1 MQENEYGKKNETN
14 LSEIDV
20 EAELAKILQ
29 EEIWKEI
36 TATTG
41 ETQADLDRKIIKQIV
56 KLHNDRQNTTG

>member
-41 ETQADLDRKIIKQIV
+41 ETQADLDRKIIEQIV

>member
-14 LSEIDV
+14 LSEIDI

-41 ETQADLDRKIIKQIV
+41 ETQADLDRKIIEQIV

>member
-1 MQENEYGKKNETN
+1 MQENKYGKKNDIN
-14 LSEIDV
+14 QSEIDV

-41 ETQADLDRKIIKQIV
+41 ETQADLDRKIIEQIV
-56 KLHNDRQNTTG
+56 KLHNDKQNTAG

>member
-1 MQENEYGKKNETN
+1 MQENEYGKKNEIN
-14 LSEIDV
+14 QSKIDV

-41 ETQADLDRKIIKQIV
+41 ETQADLDSKIIKQIV
-56 KLHNDRQNTTG
+56 KLHNDRQNTTR

>member
-1 MQENEYGKKNETN
+1 MQENEYGQKSETS

-20 EAELAKILQ
+20 EAELARILQ

-41 ETQADLDRKIIKQIV
+41 ETQADLDRKIIEQIV
-56 KLHNDRQNTTG
+56 KLHNDR

>member
-1 MQENEYGKKNETN
+1 MQENEYGQKNKTN

-41 ETQADLDRKIIKQIV
+41 KTQADLDRKIIEQIV
-56 KLHNDRQNTTG
+56 KLHNDRQNTTR

>member
-1 MQENEYGKKNETN
+1 MQENEYGQKNETS

-41 ETQADLDRKIIKQIV
+41 ETQADLDSKIIKQIV
-56 KLHNDRQNTTG
+56 KLHNDRQNTTR